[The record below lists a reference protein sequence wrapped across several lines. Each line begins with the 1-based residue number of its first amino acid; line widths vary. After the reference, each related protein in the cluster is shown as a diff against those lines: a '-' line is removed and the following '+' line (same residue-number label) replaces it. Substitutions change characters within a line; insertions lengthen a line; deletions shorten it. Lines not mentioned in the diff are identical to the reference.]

1 MNLSHSF
8 LKANTMRKLYQYIL
22 KLSLAIVLVGCDD
35 GFEEMNQDPNNPT
48 VVPTSYLLAGAQT
61 NLMEE
66 LFGLYDQSFKLNLLG
81 MRYMQQWASTLY
93 TDTDRYV
100 TIEEDFTPVY
110 YKGLRDLEEVIRLNT
125 DEATAGEA
133 AFSGPSVNQIAVCRI
148 LKAYTYHNLT
158 DIWGDIPYSQA
169 LEGAENASPVYDTQQ
184 QIYESIL
191 SELDEAYTQID
202 EEAGAIEGDLIYG
215 GDMAKWKVFAQS
227 LRLRLG
233 MRLSEVDPAKAQ
245 AVVQDALSKGVLMS
259 NEDNA
264 LFAYNEQVPFVN
276 PWYNEFELETI
287 TLAVT
292 NTMIDKLK
300 ALNDPRLAAFA
311 EPADALGEYIGMP
324 YGVNAAV
331 AGSIKNEE
339 VSLPSN
345 TIIASTFPAMLQTYS
360 EVLFLQAEA
369 AARGWSGGSAEQLYN
384 QAITASMQ
392 QWGVAEADIATYL
405 AQPEI
410 AFDAGNFRQSIGD
423 QKWLGLYMQGME
435 AWAEWKRLD
444 FPVLLPAP
452 DAAAGRDIPRR
463 KGYPLTEITLNKT
476 HYEEAIQR
484 QGPDLMSTRVWWDQ

>member
-1 MNLSHSF
+1 MH
-8 LKANTMRKLYQYIL
+8 KLYQYIL
-22 KLSLAIVLVGCDD
+22 CLSLIMLFTHCDD

-48 VVPTSYLLAGAQT
+48 FVPTSYLLAGAQT

-66 LFGLYDQSFKLNLLG
+66 LFGLYNESFKLNLLG
-81 MRYMQQWASTLY
+81 MRYMQHWSSTLY

-110 YKGLRDLEEVIRLNT
+110 FKGLRDLEEVIRLNT
-125 DEATAGEA
+125 DEETVGEA
-133 AFSGPSVNQIAVCRI
+133 SMSGPAVNQIAVSRI
-148 LKAYTYHNLT
+148 LKAYAYHNLT
-158 DIWGDIPYSQA
+158 DIWGDIPYSEA
-169 LEGAENASPVYDTQQ
+169 LLGSENSSPIYDTQE
-184 QIYESIL
+184 QIYNSL
-191 SELDEAYTQID
+191 LTELDEAYTQID
-202 EEAGAIEGDLIYG
+202 EGAGAIEGDLIYG
-215 GDMAKWKVFAQS
+215 GDMAKWKLFAQS

-245 AVVQDALSKGVLMS
+245 TIVQDALTKGVFMS
-259 NEDNA
+259 NADNA
-264 LFAYNEQVPFVN
+264 LFNYNEQVPFVN

-292 NTMIDKLK
+292 NTMVDRLK
-300 ALNDPRLAAFA
+300 ELNDPRLPAFA

-339 VSLPSN
+339 VSLPSDN
-345 TIIASTFPAMLQTYS
+345 VITPTFPAMLQTYT

-369 AARGWSGGSAEQLYN
+369 AARGWAGGNAEQLYDA
-384 QAITASMQ
+384 AITASME
-392 QWGVAEADIATYL
+392 QWGIAEADIAAYL

-410 AFDAGNFRQSIGD
+410 AYDAANFQKSIGD
-423 QKWLGLYMQGME
+423 QKWLALYMQGME
-435 AWAEWKRLD
+435 SWAEWRRLD
-444 FPVLLPAP
+444 YPELQAAP